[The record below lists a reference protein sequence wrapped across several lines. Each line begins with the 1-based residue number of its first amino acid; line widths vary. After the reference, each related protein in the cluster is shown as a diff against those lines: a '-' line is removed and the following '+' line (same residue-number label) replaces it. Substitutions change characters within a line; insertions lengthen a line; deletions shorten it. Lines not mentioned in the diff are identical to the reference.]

1 MALLQSGVEV
11 DKEIRHFSHSQ
22 HALNMA
28 HQPYLYI
35 CNGCKEPGAGPRYR
49 LHTQSEVR
57 CNQCDFNIHEFC
69 SKAPATLT
77 HPYHTQHQLIFHKKP
92 SAHNKSKCFVCGKA
106 TNGFAFRCSTCNF
119 CLHPCCSQ
127 LPAILFVK
135 AHPQHTLK
143 LLPGS
148 LDGSP
153 YTCNF
158 CKKRGTTWVYCCAA
172 CGFYLH
178 ALCAKTA
185 IKSMEVEGINVPEKQ
200 SKFARAIRYASHIT
214 QLFVN
219 GLVETLGQ
227 GAGEA
232 IFDNFTRGVNPIKT
246 EDL

>member
-1 MALLQSGVEV
+1 VTV

-49 LHTQSEVR
+49 
-57 CNQCDFNIHEFC
+57 CNQCNFNIHEFC

-77 HPYHTQHQLIFHKKP
+77 HPYHTLHQLIFHSKP
-92 SAHNKSKCFVCGKA
+92 SALKKSKCFVCGKA

-119 CLHPCCSQ
+119 SLHPCCSQ

-143 LLPGS
+143 LLPS
-148 LDGSP
+148 SP

-158 CKKRGTTWVYCCAA
+158 CKKRGTTWVYCCTA

-185 IKSMEVEGINVPEKQ
+185 INSMEAEGTYVPEKQ
-200 SKFARAIRYASHIT
+200 SKFGRAVRYASHVT
-214 QLFVN
+214 QLFVDS
-219 GLVETLGQ
+219 LVESLGQ
-227 GAGEA
+227 GAGDA
-232 IFDNFTRGVNPIKT
+232 ILDNFTRGINPIKT
-246 EDL
+246 EEL